1 MEQGLRPAS
10 GTLMAQ
16 ASGQGRDR
24 GALPPQASDPAA
36 LEMAARDPLALP
48 ASWRLRSRPRR
59 QAALALAVAIGAG
72 FPAPL
77 SAALLAGGRS
87 GVPPFQ
93 PCRRQGERHFEVIVY
108 GDEPAGVM
116 TALELRRQL
125 RQVAGMPDARIA
137 LLTSSD
143 LREGLGGTI
152 ARAGLAYLDRNQVPR
167 ARWNTLTP
175 FAPSSELYRRFLN
188 LTGVRTIAIDPRR
201 ASRAFHDALRR
212 ERIVLLSGV
221 AIQGTEIEAPMQRQA
236 SRAPFA
242 RVERLCVLETRG
254 QGRLGAD
261 LFIDASLGAD
271 LAHRAG
277 VPFQSG
283 LGPGVLAGDALALGW
298 IFEVE
303 GLTLAELKALE
314 RSFSRRLLD
323 RADREAQAWL
333 RGWPAYRQDR
343 RRLAQALVHP
353 DGDPRLLF
361 SSTSDSADQQSPALS
376 IALHGEQGLRPGLRE
391 APARLDAANIA
402 VLPGRLSFNA
412 LLFRNNA
419 AQNRA
424 VLADQQRPQS
434 WMVPAAQ
441 DVESFFLRHGARR
454 VHWMPELYVRS
465 ADQIAH
471 PLQPLSAGLMARG
484 GVSHGEALGTFTYD
498 LDLRGS
504 LSRAIPPARP
514 TFNFGYRHTLPRE
527 LSNLAV
533 LGPAGGFGGLGE
545 GAGRIIELNISVG
558 QGLAIASSLA
568 LLQQIPLTAVDPR
581 SVARLMPPGFTP
593 YGRPSA
599 STGLQLLL
607 SRLRSLAADWLPW
620 LPLPWQDGPSAEQ
633 SRPGLRG

>member
-1 MEQGLRPAS
+1 VEQGLRPAS

-333 RGWPAYRQDR
+333 SGWPVYRQDR

-353 DGDPRLLF
+353 DGEPRLLF

-376 IALHGEQGLRPGLRE
+376 IAVHGEQGLRPGLRE

>member
-1 MEQGLRPAS
+1 MP
-10 GTLMAQ
+10 
-16 ASGQGRDR
+16 
-24 GALPPQASDPAA
+24 
-36 LEMAARDPLALP
+36 
-48 ASWRLRSRPRR
+48 
-59 QAALALAVAIGAG
+59 AALALALTLGVA
-72 FPAPL
+72 FPPPL
-77 SAALLAGGRS
+77 TAALVARGRGG
-87 GVPPFQ
+87 GAPYP
-93 PCRRQGERHFEVIVY
+93 PCRRQGERHVEVIVY

-116 TALELRRQL
+116 TALELRQRLRQL
-125 RQVAGMPDARIA
+125 AGMPDARIT

-143 LREGLGGTI
+143 LRTGLGGTI

-167 ARWNTLTP
+167 AMWDTLTP
-175 FAPSSELYRRFLN
+175 FAPSSELYRRFLK
-188 LTGVRTIAIDPRR
+188 LTGVSTIAIDPRR
-201 ASRAFHDALRR
+201 ASRAFHAALRR
-212 ERIVLLSGV
+212 ERISLLPGV
-221 AIQGTEIEAPMQRQA
+221 VIQGTELEAPSA
-236 SRAPFA
+236 GEVSRPSFA
-242 RVERLCVLETRG
+242 RTQRLCVLETRG
-254 QGRLGAD
+254 HGRLGAD

-283 LGPGVLAGDALALGW
+283 FGPGVLAGDALALGW

-303 GLTLAELKALE
+303 GLTLEELKTLE
-314 RSFSRRLLD
+314 RTFSHRLLD

-333 RGWPAYRQDR
+333 SGWPAYRDNR
-343 RRLAQALVHP
+343 SRLAQVLLEP
-353 DGDPRLLF
+353 DGETRLLF

-376 IALHGEQGLRPGLRE
+376 IAFHGEQGLRPGLRE

-402 VLPGRLSFNA
+402 VLPGRLSFNG

-424 VLADQQRPQS
+424 VLADQQRPQN
-434 WMVPAAQ
+434 WMLPAAQ

-471 PLQPLSAGLMARG
+471 PLRPLSAGLMARG
-484 GVSHGEALGTFTYD
+484 GVPNWEALGTFTYF
-498 LDLRGS
+498 LDLRGG
-504 LSRAIPPARP
+504 LSRSFAPAKP

-568 LLQQIPLTAVDPR
+568 LLHRIPLVAVDPQ
-581 SVARLMPPGFTP
+581 SVARLMPRGFTP
-593 YGRPSA
+593 YGQPSG
-599 STGLQLLL
+599 STGMQLLL
-607 SRLRSLAADWLPW
+607 SRLRSLVADWLPW
-620 LPLPWQDGPSAEQ
+620 LPLPRQDGPSPEH
-633 SRPGLRG
+633 SRPWWRLA